1 MTPKWH
7 LQIPQPYKK
16 RSEMAQHK
24 KNVKTKIRENAIKS
38 EIRREGRKKRKEK
51 STNIK
56 RKHTRT
62 SYKTVSPCRGASRTA
77 EGGGLTSTGGNHTYV
92 GLADRISG
100 WETPPVLRATS
111 PARRRSISCGAF
123 TECLA
128 DCGINKNTENTSAN
142 VTDIFAHVISQR
154 RCYKTHR
161 SSRSIGLSLYHAI
174 LGTRKKITQLNN
186 SIK

>member
-1 MTPKWH
+1 
-7 LQIPQPYKK
+7 
-16 RSEMAQHK
+16 MAQHK

-38 EIRREGRKKRKEK
+38 EIRREANNARRK
-51 STNIK
+51 
-56 RKHTRT
+56 
-62 SYKTVSPCRGASRTA
+62 A
-77 EGGGLTSTGGNHTYV
+77 LTSNENIHVRVTKPSRLAGERAAQRRVGDSHPRGRNHTYV

-100 WETPPVLRATS
+100 WETPPALRATS

-161 SSRSIGLSLYHAI
+161 SSRSLGLSLYHAI
-174 LGTRKKITQLNN
+174 LGTRKKDNPT
-186 SIK
+186 